1 MAGFTYSLGN
11 SLYIPLTSRSNSL
24 TLPQTRGPGFRL
36 PPAVVASLCRVRDA
50 EAGTVRWDPW
60 CRWLDMQDANQRLPD
75 PLEMV
80 SSLDE
85 QNRRP
90 TATELLQEIAESN
103 SIQQYEQI
111 VLAGE
116 GEPTL
121 RMPLLQEIAK
131 TLSQTY
137 SNQIRVVTSGLTLCD
152 PQQLVDCGVT
162 SVSVAFASSDPSQ
175 YEEWMRP
182 IESGGYERAMSFL
195 RSAVKAGLEVEVAA
209 VDRESVHRG
218 QLESLVAELGVKLPV
233 RWRPYF
239 P

>member
-1 MAGFTYSLGN
+1 M
-11 SLYIPLTSRSNSL
+11 

-50 EAGTVRWDPW
+50 EAGTVRWDSW
-60 CRWLDMQDANQRLPD
+60 CRWLDMQDTNQRLPD
-75 PLEMV
+75 ALEMV
-80 SSLDE
+80 SSLEE
-85 QNRRP
+85 QHNRRP
-90 TATELLQEIAESN
+90 TSTELLQEIAESN
-103 SIQQYEQI
+103 IQHQYEQI

-121 RMPLLQEIAK
+121 RMSLLQEITKA
-131 TLSQTY
+131 LSPH
-137 SNQIRVVTSGLTLCD
+137 NHHVRLVTSGLTACD
-152 PQQLVDCGVT
+152 PQELADWGVT

-182 IESGGYERAMSFL
+182 IESGGYERAVSFL
-195 RSAVKAGLEVEVAA
+195 RLAVKAGLEVEVAA
-209 VDRESVHRG
+209 VDRDGVHRN
-218 QLESLVAELGVKLPV
+218 QLESLVSELGVKLPV

>member
-60 CRWLDMQDANQRLPD
+60 CRWLDTQDANQRLPD

-80 SSLDE
+80 SSLTE
-85 QNRRP
+85 HNRRP
-90 TATELLQEIAESN
+90 TATELLLEIAESN
-103 SIQQYEQI
+103 TQYEHV

-121 RMPLLQEIAK
+121 RMSLLQEITKALAPK
-131 TLSQTY
+131 FS
-137 SNQIRVVTSGLTLCD
+137 SIRVVTNGLTPCD
-152 PQQLVDCGVT
+152 PQQLADGGVT
-162 SVSVAFASSDPSQ
+162 SVSVALASSDPYQ

-182 IESGGYERAMSFL
+182 IESGGYERAVTFI
-195 RSAVKAGLEVEVAA
+195 RSAVAAGLEVEVAA
-209 VDRESVHRG
+209 VDRDTVHRG
-218 QLESLVAELGVKLPV
+218 RLESLVLELGVQRPV

-239 P
+239 S